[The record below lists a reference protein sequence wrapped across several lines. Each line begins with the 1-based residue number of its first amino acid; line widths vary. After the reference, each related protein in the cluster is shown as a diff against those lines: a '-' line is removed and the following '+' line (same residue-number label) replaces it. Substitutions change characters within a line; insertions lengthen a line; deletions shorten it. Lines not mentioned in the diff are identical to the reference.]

1 MSIFT
6 TILLTFF
13 GGVLAT
19 CMGALGSVILCAFL
33 AIIGVCAVMAGCDY
47 NIVTGIASVSFS
59 SPHGPRSAAVALGF
73 ASIRDT

>member
-33 AIIGVCAVMAGCDY
+33 AIIGVCAVMAVRQ
-47 NIVTGIASVSFS
+47 IRESRREPSAVRIIFS
-59 SPHGPRSAAVALGF
+59 
-73 ASIRDT
+73 